1 MKNTKTTDY
10 IGYCRI
16 STVTQSIERQ
26 IRNIKAAFPDAELF
40 AEAKSGTK
48 LDGRVELDRAL
59 KRIDKSLQENH
70 DVTFIVDSI
79 SRLSRNADEGIRLY
93 FDLYDAGVK
102 IISLKE
108 PQCNSDVYRDAAKK
122 TIDAKISTGNAP
134 TDKLISGIMDAV
146 NEFMR
151 ELAKQQIIE
160 CFKQAQKEV
169 DDLHQRTKEG
179 IETARAHGKQIGA
192 VKGRKQKSAISDNIK
207 EIIKSKHKDFNGS
220 MNDTE
225 TIAYIKGTVGHCAR
239 NTYYKCKKELQE
251 NTEITDKTTD

>member
-1 MKNTKTTDY
+1 MEKIKY
-10 IGYCRI
+10 IGYCRV

-26 IRNIKAAFPDAELF
+26 IKNIKSAYPDAELF
-40 AEAKSGTK
+40 TEAKSGTK
-48 LDGRVELDRAL
+48 LDGRIELDRAL
-59 KRIDKSLQENH
+59 KRINH
-70 DVTFIVDSI
+70 LLNAGEAVTLIVDDI

-108 PQCNSDVYRDAAKK
+108 PQCNSDVYKDAAKK

-134 TDKLISGIMDAV
+134 TDKFISAIMEAV
-146 NEFMR
+146 NEYMR

-179 IETARAHGKQIGA
+179 IQTARANGKQIGA

-207 EIIKSKHKDFNGS
+207 EIIKSKHKDFKGS

-225 TIAYIKGTVGHCAR
+225 IIAYIKGTVGHCAR

-251 NTEITDKTTD
+251 N